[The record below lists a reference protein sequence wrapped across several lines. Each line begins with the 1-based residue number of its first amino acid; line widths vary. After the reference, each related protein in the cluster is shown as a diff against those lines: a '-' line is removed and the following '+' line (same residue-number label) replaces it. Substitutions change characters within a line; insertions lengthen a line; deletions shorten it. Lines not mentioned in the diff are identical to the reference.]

1 MQALLARLMSNAGSP
16 ALSPTASCM
25 AFEAPAMAAAGAPQ
39 GLHAL
44 HTTPRSHA
52 ATPLGTPVAA
62 SPVAAAPTADA
73 SALGGYGSP
82 LPNSPMM
89 FGSGAGML
97 GSQALSAQ
105 QLYSLGSQESTGGC
119 VSGMA
124 ASEAPSLFSSGG
136 PAART
141 GLPGNWARLKDPE
154 GRSFYYNA
162 VTRESAWELPC
173 RC

>member
-25 AFEAPAMAAAGAPQ
+25 AFEAPALASAGAPQ
-39 GLHAL
+39 GLHTL

-73 SALGGYGSP
+73 GALGGYGSP
-82 LPNSPMM
+82 LPNNPMM
-89 FGSGAGML
+89 FGSGAGVL

-105 QLYSLGSQESTGGC
+105 QLYSLGSQESVGGC
-119 VSGMA
+119 ISGIA

-136 PAART
+136 PAAGT

-173 RC
+173 RS

>member
-25 AFEAPAMAAAGAPQ
+25 AFEAPAVAAAGAPQ

-82 LPNSPMM
+82 LPNSPVM

-105 QLYSLGSQESTGGC
+105 QLYSLGSQEGAGGC
-119 VSGMA
+119 VSSM
-124 ASEAPSLFSSGG
+124 ASETPSLFSSGG
-136 PAART
+136 PAAGT

-173 RC
+173 RS